1 MGEKFVHS
9 LDVPP
14 TAPTRAL
21 FFPDFW
27 ASREMRDLKKARKS
41 WKFPNFPGPYFPG
54 IRKMVL
60 KPSEISGSRDFQM
73 EAPDLEAVEGVIS
86 IGTAPEWIAI
96 YMNGALMK
104 IIPGDNRVF
113 L

>member
-1 MGEKFVHS
+1 
-9 LDVPP
+9 
-14 TAPTRAL
+14 
-21 FFPDFW
+21 
-27 ASREMRDLKKARKS
+27 
-41 WKFPNFPGPYFPG
+41 
-54 IRKMVL
+54 MVK